1 MAANGGQA
9 LTDNVGNPPKC
20 NSRTFN
26 NPGSTNELFVALDV
40 TTASTIGSNDY
51 FAAALTLGV
60 NNNLLAFGK
69 TPGSNLFQVGNGG
82 LTSNPGNIVIPPN
95 TTYHLVGAYSM
106 NPTMGPDLVMLRVIP
121 GITDYFDIATRTTSA
136 DVFRDDFVAFHAA
149 TLTIYGNQ
157 PGIRFDNVVISN
169 MASGVGLRSMAVPE
183 PGVASGIGVAA
194 PAFLFCVFPATKA

>member
-1 MAANGGQA
+1 MFFKSGIALVIGVIAMQAGGLPIATADIIATDSFNYPVGELWSANGGTGWISPCGGNGMAANGGQA

-26 NPGSTNELFVALDV
+26 
-40 TTASTIGSNDY
+40 
-51 FAAALTLGV
+51 
-60 NNNLLAFGK
+60 
-69 TPGSNLFQVGNGG
+69 
-82 LTSNPGNIVIPPN
+82 
-95 TTYHLVGAYSM
+95 
-106 NPTMGPDLVMLRVIP
+106 IP

-194 PAFLFCVFPATKA
+194 PAFCSVFFRRRRRSEGGWLCNN